1 MDDAGSAC
9 CRSSGVIWEEK
20 KRKRFRALK
29 LKQSVTLEKAYELY
43 QASLA
48 ADKNVKSRVHL
59 EGKMEVRSLSLATT
73 PV

>member
-1 MDDAGSAC
+1 MADAVSAC
-9 CRSSGVIWEEK
+9 CCSSGVIWEEK

-29 LKQSVTLEKAYELY
+29 LKQSVILEKAYELY

-48 ADKNVKSRVHL
+48 ADKHVKSRVHL
-59 EGKMEVRSLSLATT
+59 EGKMEVTSLSLATT